1 MDDREWKN
9 QEQNQ
14 EQFNE
19 KYQEQFEKL
28 RVIWEQLNAL
38 QSQVEQAKQ
47 SQEKKEKSD
56 RTLEQKLLEAQEKI
70 QNFSQNF
77 ESAQEVQLIG
87 KKEIR
92 ELENV
97 VKFAEKKLWK
107 RFSKLGN
114 NQTSYSFE
122 NAVST
127 EFADEWRKE
136 SSDEIPQLVAKA
148 PNDKSLIVRA
158 IAPLMD
164 FASA

>member
-38 QSQVEQAKQ
+38 QSQLEQAKK

-107 RFSKLGN
+107 QFSKLWN
-114 NQTSYSFE
+114 SQTSYSLVGQQVAE
-122 NAVST
+122 
-127 EFADEWRKE
+127 EKKE
-136 SSDEIPQLVAKA
+136 SAEKIVQFAYGEDE
-148 PNDKSLIVRA
+148 NF
-158 IAPLMD
+158 IAAMMQRWSRPLL
-164 FASA
+164 S